1 MEIKDTN
8 NSGLLNLLQANR
20 TNAGSNVMGMSGFGD
35 LLAGLEGSRNA
46 SAEKASEFVARKDI
60 VNADFSKPVAKEKQ
74 PLADKNEVKAE
85 KPQREPAEKKK
96 NMSGQVEDERQPKE
110 NVPSKKVPQKD
121 ASEGS
126 VKAEAPEKAVNVE
139 TG

>member
-46 SAEKASEFVARKDI
+46 SAEKASEFVARKDV

-74 PLADKNEVKAE
+74 PLADKRNEVKAE

-110 NVPSKKVPQKD
+110 NVPSKKCRKRMLLR
-121 ASEGS
+121 ARLRR
-126 VKAEAPEKAVNVE
+126 KLLKKL
-139 TG
+139 